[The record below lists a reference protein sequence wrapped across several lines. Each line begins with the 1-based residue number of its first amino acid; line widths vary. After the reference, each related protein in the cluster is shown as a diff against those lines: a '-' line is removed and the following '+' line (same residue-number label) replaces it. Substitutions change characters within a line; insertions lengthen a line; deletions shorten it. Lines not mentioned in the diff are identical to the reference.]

1 MHAVIN
7 QKERQL
13 ELINNDRNNL
23 LLKQKEM
30 FDRLVE
36 KRFNKKV

>member
-1 MHAVIN
+1 MHTVIN

>member
-13 ELINNDRNNL
+13 ELINNDRNNF

>member
-13 ELINNDRNNL
+13 GLINNDRNNL